1 MPLKSSHTSRVETIE
16 VYSII
21 DLGHL
26 HELCRHRL
34 LCHFVSVKVASTCV
48 LAAHIIDHN
57 FQVKEREKNR
67 KERK

>member
-1 MPLKSSHTSRVETIE
+1 MPLKSSHISRVETRG
-16 VYSII
+16 I

-26 HELCRHRL
+26 HELCRHSLL
-34 LCHFVSVKVASTCV
+34 LCHFVSVKVATCV
-48 LAAHIIDHN
+48 LAAPHN